1 MNRTMAEMLVG
12 SVRFGF
18 YDIFKRFINVG
29 LGDTWSDRLRWL
41 TYGVSATAAEFLAVT
56 VSIPFKN
63 VKIIEEGISSLEDI
77 EKVRNAT
84 N

>member
-1 MNRTMAEMLVG
+1 MAEMLVG

-41 TYGVSATAAEFLAVT
+41 TYGVSATAAEVLAVT
-56 VSIPFKN
+56 VSLPFKN

-84 N
+84 T